1 MQRKIA
7 PATLLLIVAGMAN
20 ASVTTSTF
28 IADGTSS
35 GGQAVDAK
43 AVFTFNNM
51 SDMLTVVLTNLLPNP
66 TSSAQDITDFD
77 FQIHASEGAVSCN
90 SNCLSNAATLIG
102 TLTVNSGGSYTVNS
116 ANTSPGWGVT
126 HGSGGFAL
134 NAVSGTNSIIG
145 PWGSGGYTNANST
158 ITGHTMINQSAEW
171 VFLLAGLPNNSGQ
184 AVTLSNVVFSFGTT
198 TGDTLTAIDPPSPGA
213 PVGTPEP
220 LPFVLAGT
228 GLIGIYFLRR
238 LHPGPR

>member
-7 PATLLLIVAGMAN
+7 PATLLLIVAGIAN

-43 AVFTFNNM
+43 AVITFNNM
-51 SDMLTVVLTNLLPNP
+51 NDMLTVVLTNLLPNP
-66 TSSAQDITDFD
+66 TSVAQDITDFD

-90 SNCLSNAATLIG
+90 TNCLSSATTLIG

-116 ANTSPGWGVT
+116 TNTSPGWGVT
-126 HGSGGFAL
+126 HGSSGFAL
-134 NAVSGTNSIIG
+134 NAVNGTNSIIG

-171 VFLLAGLPNNSGQ
+171 VFLLAGLPNNSEQ
-184 AVTLSNVVFSFGTT
+184 AITLSNVVFSFGTT
-198 TGDTLTAIDPPSPGA
+198 AGDTLTGIDPPGV

-228 GLIGIYFLRR
+228 GLIGIYLLRR
-238 LHPGPR
+238 KSVSR